1 MRAGRLMAWGV
12 MAGAVVVTVFPFY
25 WMIRTALTDADH
37 LFTDNFSLIPQH
49 LTLANFKRVLG
60 LSSVAEAQAAGGS
73 GASLDF
79 LLYLRNSVVYTGVVV
94 VVQTLSCALAGYALA
109 RLRFRGRQAVFG
121 TFVAALM
128 VPPIFTLL
136 PNFAMV
142 RGLGLLNTFAGLVA
156 PILLM
161 TPFTV
166 FFLRQFFLSLP
177 REVEEAAF
185 IDGAGLWTV
194 FWRVV
199 LPMSRGP
206 IITIGVTNAV
216 WAWKD
221 YLWPLLVGQEEGTRV
236 LTVALGVF
244 LQQSPN
250 ARPDWT
256 GLMAG
261 SALSVIPVLLLLLVF
276 GKRLAN
282 SLQFTGI
289 K

>member
-1 MRAGRLMAWGV
+1 MV
-12 MAGAVVVTVFPFY
+12 
-25 WMIRTALTDADH
+25 RTALTDANH
-37 LFTDNFSLIPQH
+37 LFGDNFSLIPKH

-60 LSSVAEAQAAGGS
+60 LSTFAEAQAAGGS

-79 LLYLRNSVVYTGVVV
+79 LLYLRNSIVYTTVVV
-94 VVQTLSCALAGYALA
+94 VVQTISCAMAGYALA
-109 RLRFRGRQAVFG
+109 RLRFRGRQALFSL
-121 TFVAALM
+121 FVSALM

-136 PNFAMV
+136 PNFALV
-142 RGLGLLNTFAGLVA
+142 RTLGLLNTFAGLVA

-166 FFLRQFFLSLP
+166 FFLRQFFLSIP
-177 REVEEAAF
+177 REVEEAALL
-185 IDGAGLWTV
+185 DGAGLWRI
-194 FWRVV
+194 FWHVA

-206 IITIGVTNAV
+206 LITIGLTNAV

-256 GLMAG
+256 GLMTG
-261 SALSVIPVLLLLLVF
+261 STLSVIPLLLLLLVF

>member
-25 WMIRTALTDADH
+25 WMVRTALTDADH

>member
-1 MRAGRLMAWGV
+1 MRAGRALAWTV
-12 MAGAVVVTVFPFY
+12 MAVAVVVTVFPFY
-25 WMIRTALTDADH
+25 WMVRTAFTDANH
-37 LFTDNFSLIPQH
+37 LFSDNFSLIPRH
-49 LTLANFKRVLG
+49 FTLANFKRVLG
-60 LSSVAEAQAAGGS
+60 LSTIAEAQAAGGS
-73 GASLDF
+73 GAALDF
-79 LLYLRNSVVYTGVVV
+79 LLYLRNSVVYTGLIV
-94 VVQTLSCALAGYALA
+94 VVQTLCCALAGYALA
-109 RLRFRGRQAVFG
+109 RLRFRGRELVFSL
-121 TFVAALM
+121 FVSALM
-128 VPPIFTLL
+128 IPPIFTLL

-156 PILLM
+156 PSLLM

-185 IDGAGLWTV
+185 IDGAGLWTI
-194 FWRVV
+194 FWRVA
-199 LPMSRGP
+199 LPMSKGP
-206 IITIGVTNAV
+206 LITIAITNAV

-221 YLWPLLVGQEEGTRV
+221 YLWPLLVGQEEGDRV

-250 ARPDWT
+250 SRPDWT

-261 SALSVIPVLLLLLVF
+261 SALSVLPVLLLLLVF